1 MTIERKK
8 IVIGHMIRG
17 TRVKYPRSKW
27 GWLRDKGYRITRL
40 SRDSNSRG
48 RLLGCLTLKE
58 IMILTRGDSVILKG
72 GRIND
77 LGNICWFQL
86 VSGLVATIGFNM
98 TINLTIITTKILPTI
113 ALTTSTTLFAMR
125 WVLDKGK
132 GTRKRGGDRGM
143 TKNMQSREVQ

>member
-77 LGNICWFQL
+77 LGNICWFRL

-98 TINLTIITTKILPTI
+98 TINLTIIATTVL
-113 ALTTSTTLFAMR
+113 STTASTISTMPSAMR
-125 WVLDKGK
+125 WVWDKG
-132 GTRKRGGDRGM
+132 GGIRRRGRGRGM
-143 TKNMQSREVQ
+143 TKNMWSGETR